1 MNKNSFWLAIFLSVV
16 SLFSY
21 TLSDAERAYVA
32 KNWPVANAA
41 YAEVCPTLSGSE
53 QIACSYWQILA
64 LSQTGKSRE
73 FQSAGKMLDSLLAAI
88 SPRDTL
94 YSDLVMTRA
103 QFEIY
108 LKKYAKA
115 RETLRHAIEVS
126 SEMKKPILQQI
137 CVLLEK
143 SDPCEETKVLCLALQ
158 DSAKLDSI
166 KVLKDSVSKAKTDST
181 TKIEVIKDSSK
192 TSANVEVSVQS
203 ENVVSLEADVY
214 VLQLGAFSKK
224 ENALA
229 LVEALA
235 SRHIQTEIV
244 ERTSSERTLFLVWTK
259 ESFSIDEAKKYGERV
274 FIPLKMEYS
283 AVKKD

>member
-32 KNWPVANAA
+32 KNWSVANAA

-73 FQSAGKMLDSLLAAI
+73 FQSAGKMLDSLLSAI

-143 SDPCEETKVLCLALQ
+143 SDPCEETKALCLALQ

-166 KVLKDSVSKAKTDST
+166 KVLKDS
-181 TKIEVIKDSSK
+181 SK
-192 TSANVEVSVQS
+192 TSVNVDVSVQS
-203 ENVVSLEADVY
+203 ENVVPLEANIY

-244 ERTSSERTLFLVWTK
+244 ERTSSEKTLFLVWTK
-259 ESFSIDEAKKYGERV
+259 ESFSIEEAKKYGERV

>member
-73 FQSAGKMLDSLLAAI
+73 FQSAGKMLDSLLSAI

-115 RETLRHAIEVS
+115 RETLRRAIEVS
-126 SEMKKPILQQI
+126 SEMKKPILQQQE
-137 CVLLEK
+137 VHYFKMVKPLSKLL
-143 SDPCEETKVLCLALQ
+143 
-158 DSAKLDSI
+158 
-166 KVLKDSVSKAKTDST
+166 
-181 TKIEVIKDSSK
+181 
-192 TSANVEVSVQS
+192 
-203 ENVVSLEADVY
+203 
-214 VLQLGAFSKK
+214 
-224 ENALA
+224 
-229 LVEALA
+229 
-235 SRHIQTEIV
+235 
-244 ERTSSERTLFLVWTK
+244 
-259 ESFSIDEAKKYGERV
+259 
-274 FIPLKMEYS
+274 
-283 AVKKD
+283 